1 MDHRTQKRPF
11 RAVGGQDETGPE
23 LGRGKFKLPKGQ

>member
-11 RAVGGQDETGPE
+11 STVGGEDETGPQ
-23 LGRGKFKLPKGQ
+23 LGRWKI

>member
-11 RAVGGQDETGPE
+11 RAVGGEDEMGPQ
-23 LGRGKFKLPKGQ
+23 LGRWKI